1 MNSLRIVGI
10 GGGTGLPVVLRGLA
24 MKPHVDVSAIVT
36 VTDNGGSSGRLRESF
51 GVPAVGDLRN
61 CLVAL
66 SSQQSMLGDLFLHRF
81 SNGDVEGHSLG
92 NLIVTALYQKTGSLQ
107 QALEIAAALLQL
119 KGRVLAVTE
128 VPATLC
134 ARFRDGSA
142 VRGESQISAMG
153 KPIAHVWLDPQNA
166 QPTSGVL
173 EVIESADAIVLAPGS
188 LFTSLMP
195 NLLVTEVAESIRR
208 SNAITISI
216 CNLMTQPGETDGF
229 SACDHLRVLQTCLGG
244 DGIDFCVVNSAVEPA
259 GAARYRTSGSRPVL
273 ADVDEIAALG
283 VTPVEANLFRFD
295 DGKVR
300 HNPTELARLIVAITQ
315 GEAQPWRTSQ
325 AA

>member
-1 MNSLRIVGI
+1 
-10 GGGTGLPVVLRGLA
+10 

-81 SNGDVEGHSLG
+81 PTRDSGGDVDGHSLG
-92 NLIVTALYQKTGSLQ
+92 NLIVTALYQQTGSLQ

-153 KPIAHVWLDPQNA
+153 KPIAHVWLDPQNTP
-166 QPTSGVL
+166 PTSGVL
-173 EVIESADAIVLAPGS
+173 EVIESADVIVLAPGS

-208 SNAITISI
+208 SNAITISV

-229 SACDHLRVLQTCLGG
+229 SACDHLRVLQTCLGAG
-244 DGIDFCVVNSAVEPA
+244 GIDFCVVNSAVEPA
-259 GAARYRTSGSRPVL
+259 GAARYRTAGSRPVL

-283 VTPVEANLFRFD
+283 VTPVQADLFRFD

-300 HNPTELARLIVAITQ
+300 HNPAELARLIVAIAQ
-315 GEAQPWRTSQ
+315 GEAQPWRASQ